1 MKIEDVMTTEVATVG
16 PGTSLKE
23 VARELVERRISG
35 MPVVDDEGHVL
46 GVISEADLIVKERG
60 EPPQRGGLLARLL
73 DRDDHDDHAKLEAR
87 VAGEAMTS
95 PAITIES
102 RRLVG
107 AAAALMLDM
116 QINRLPVLKNGQL
129 VGIVT
134 RADLVRAFA
143 RAETEIMGEIRSQ
156 VDLMQALWNDRRHVE
171 VSLDAGEV
179 TLRGTVAKRSGAEI
193 LPKVVESVPGVVAVR
208 SDLAWVENDL

>member
-1 MKIEDVMTTEVATVG
+1 VKIEDVMTTEVATVA

-35 MPVVDDEGHVL
+35 MPVVDGEGHVL

-60 EPPQRGGLLARLL
+60 EPPQRGGLLARLV

-107 AAAALMLDM
+107 AAAAVMLDR
-116 QINRLPVLKNGQL
+116 QINRLPVLKNGHL

-134 RADLVRAFA
+134 RADLVRVFA
-143 RAETEIMGEIRSQ
+143 RSETEIMGEIRSQ
-156 VDLMQALWNDRRHVE
+156 VDFMQALWNDRRHVE
-171 VSLDAGEV
+171 VSVDAGEV

-208 SDLAWVENDL
+208 SDLAWMENDL

>member
-1 MKIEDVMTTEVATVG
+1 MTTEVATVG